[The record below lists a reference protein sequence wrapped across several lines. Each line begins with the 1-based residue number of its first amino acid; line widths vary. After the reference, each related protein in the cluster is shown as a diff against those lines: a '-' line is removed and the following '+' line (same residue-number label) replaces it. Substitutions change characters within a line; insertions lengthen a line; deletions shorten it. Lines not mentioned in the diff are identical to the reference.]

1 MPGLEDREL
10 PTIPKS
16 NDSLGGESG
25 LEKLIRPF
33 SGFDSNPPNTVSP
46 LLAEAGMLRNN
57 KIINSQ
63 SRTIFMSSS
72 NIT

>member
-33 SGFDSNPPNTVSP
+33 SGFDSNPPKTAAP
-46 LLAEAGMLRNN
+46 LLAKAGKLLNS

-63 SRTIFMSSS
+63 SRTILMFSS
-72 NIT
+72 NVS

>member
-33 SGFDSNPPNTVSP
+33 YLFKFLSTYKFLSTHIS
-46 LLAEAGMLRNN
+46 
-57 KIINSQ
+57 KIK
-63 SRTIFMSSS
+63 
-72 NIT
+72 

>member
-25 LEKLIRPF
+25 LEKLIPNHPF
-33 SGFDSNPPNTVSP
+33 IKSGNDSLGGDSGVEKIPTPSNGQINTSFGGDG
-46 LLAEAGMLRNN
+46 LAD
-57 KIINSQ
+57 
-63 SRTIFMSSS
+63 
-72 NIT
+72 